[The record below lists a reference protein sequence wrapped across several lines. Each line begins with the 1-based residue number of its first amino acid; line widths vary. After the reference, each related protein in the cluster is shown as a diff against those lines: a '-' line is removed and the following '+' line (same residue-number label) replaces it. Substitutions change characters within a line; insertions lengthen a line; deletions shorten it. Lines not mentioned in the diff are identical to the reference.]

1 MGHSAITIMGKTN
14 LREINLLGIN
24 KRIGL
29 WEIKPKLKPPL
40 GSNSLL
46 FSWFFCLP
54 LRQAVH
60 GMGKGSCSQSFS
72 STFFPD
78 LGVCNDVSLMA
89 FFSSLFSLTAAAQLF
104 YPLLNVLSQRH
115 PRSQLGPAWWSLSS
129 QWPPLRTGCGLGET
143 NCTETHNMIL
153 NIGIA
158 VTQNWSSSSCLV
170 LLKYLWNCLLA
181 YW

>member
-46 FSWFFCLP
+46 FFLVLLP
-54 LRQAVH
+54 PSPPDSPWH
-60 GMGKGSCSQSFS
+60 GERELQPVLLLP
-72 STFFPD
+72 FFPG

-89 FFSSLFSLTAAAQLF
+89 FFSSLFSLLAAAQLF

-115 PRSQLGPAWWSLSS
+115 PRSQLGPAWCSLSS
-129 QWPPLRTGCGLGET
+129 PWPPLRTGCGLGET